1 MDNPKQLTTDE
12 ELAHLSLKHTWAFV
26 FLVDRYEAK
35 LRRYVSRLGRFSV
48 EDVEDL
54 LQEIFMKAY
63 KNLNGFDISLKFSSW
78 IYRIAHN
85 EVVSFF
91 RKNHIR
97 PEGHSVELT
106 DELLQTLASEI
117 DVLKSIEKED
127 SRRILADSINT
138 LDSKY
143 KDVIVLKFFEDKSY
157 EEISN
162 ILMIPTGTV
171 AIRLNR
177 AKDQILNIMNKQGY
191 TYE

>member
-12 ELAHLSLKHTWAFV
+12 ELAHLSLKHTWAFA
-26 FLVDRYEAK
+26 LLIDRYEAK
-35 LRRYVSRLGRFSV
+35 LRRYVSRLGRFSI

-54 LQEIFMKAY
+54 LQDIFMKVY
-63 KNLNGFDISLKFSSW
+63 KNLNGFDSSLKFSSW

-97 PEGHSVELT
+97 PEGHSAQLT

-117 DVLKSIEKED
+117 DVLKNIERED
-127 SRRILADSINT
+127 SRRLLASSINM

-162 ILMIPTGTV
+162 ILMIPRGTV
-171 AIRLNR
+171 AIRLKR

-191 TYE
+191 IYE